1 MSEPT
6 TICFHPSPLGLL
18 RLEESEAG
26 VTALEFAG
34 DGEATEPKGKYLP
47 ELCRQLDEYFA
58 GARRAFDVPLD
69 PAGTDFQKKVWNA
82 LLEIPYGE
90 TRSYGDIAAR
100 VGRPGAARA
109 VGGANGANRI
119 CIVIPCHRV
128 IATDGGLGGYSSGL
142 ERKRALLALE
152 RGEMK

>member
-1 MSEPT
+1 MKNAMVMQ
-6 TICFHPSPLGLL
+6 SPIGLL
-18 RLEESEAG
+18 TLVEEDG
-26 VTALEFAG
+26 ALAEIRF
-34 DGEATEPKGKYLP
+34 GECVQDETIRETPLLQRTMQ
-47 ELCRQLDEYFA
+47 ELSEYFS
-58 GARRAFDVPLD
+58 GARKTFSIPLRPSGTAFQRKCWD
-69 PAGTDFQKKVWNA
+69 A
-82 LLEIPYGE
+82 LLRIPYGE

-128 IATDGGLGGYSSGL
+128 IAADGGLGGYSSGL

-152 RGEMK
+152 RDK